1 MTQYYSPKCNDTDKL
16 VKSRCQCKKSTKKTV
31 KIRVIKKPKSNLKI
45 TVKKRKPKVVKK
57 AKRVTKKKK
66 SFLEKHR
73 GPLYF
78 KTKFVEEIN
87 QKWKD
92 GLSINWTS
100 RYGPHKGRCKKG
112 YIKNPD
118 DKFCY
123 TFSDAMLKKHT
134 QNTKP
139 KTIKKIKNNKY
150 QEQWALEPGKYALRV
165 PNEKQLKIRRNRIDK
180 VYELHEKIKKM
191 DKKVLHPKKW
201 QYPPEFLLNKML
213 QSTIVDLKADLK
225 YLKKEAKEKVKTA
238 KVKKTTPKK
247 RTTLKKS
254 LRKKSSPSSKAKTKR
269 KRCPNGTKKDPLSG
283 NCVPK
288 TGVSKKKTSIS
299 KKQGTVI
306 DNNTPKLAKELKKAQ
321 KKGNIKFSPSINR
334 QLMTLKSV
342 TPRGNI
348 YDCPDGGVLVTTAK
362 GSKCYSWKTKKAK
375 EVMLKNLNTTKPVSA
390 KLIIAPA
397 QHQSNCWMNSFFVSW
412 FLSDSGRKFNRWF
425 RQTCI
430 TGILPDSKKSIPNK
444 LKKPAFLLNK
454 MIDAS
459 LRSKTEGDPAR
470 YAELMDTND
479 IIRQFHRAIPRGRIV
494 KTKKASNPLTFYST
508 IYRKMLG
515 IGDSH
520 IGWQKGDISYTKGPM
535 SWLNFYLSSDS
546 PPTVKELNKLVG
558 NASIIGDFIPKV
570 IFLEVQDSP
579 SILFNTSKKL
589 EFTVDRQYVL
599 NRKNVKPGKKYSY
612 TLDAA
617 VLRDTKKV
625 HFSAYITINGVDYGF
640 DGESYSR
647 LEKFNWKSKL
657 NKNTQWR
664 FAEQYETYFNFNKG
678 YQLLIYYRDS

>member
-1 MTQYYSPKCNDTDKL
+1 MAQYYSPKCNDTDKL
-16 VKSRCQCKKSTKKTV
+16 VKSRCQCKKRTKKTV
-31 KIRVIKKPKSNLKI
+31 KIKVIKKPKINLKI
-45 TVKKRKPKVVKK
+45 TVKKKKPK
-57 AKRVTKKKK
+57 
-66 SFLEKHR
+66 
-73 GPLYF
+73 
-78 KTKFVEEIN
+78 
-87 QKWKD
+87 D
-92 GLSINWTS
+92 
-100 RYGPHKGRCKKG
+100 
-112 YIKNPD
+112 
-118 DKFCY
+118 
-123 TFSDAMLKKHT
+123 
-134 QNTKP
+134 
-139 KTIKKIKNNKY
+139 KY
-150 QEQWALEPGKYALRV
+150 QEKWALEPGKYALRV
-165 PNEKQLKIRRNRIDK
+165 PNEKQLKIRRNRIDE
-180 VYELHEKIKKM
+180 VYELHKKIKKL
-191 DKKVLHPKKW
+191 DKTVLHPKKW

-225 YLKKEAKEKVKTA
+225 YLKKDAKEKVKTA
-238 KVKKTTPKK
+238 KVKKTTPNK
-247 RTTLKKS
+247 RKTLKKS
-254 LRKKSSPSSKAKTKR
+254 PSSKTKKQTQKQTKR
-269 KRCPNGTKKDPLSG
+269 KRCPNGTKKDPLTG

-288 TGVSKKKTSIS
+288 TGVNKKKTSTS
-299 KKQGTVI
+299 KEEETVI
-306 DNNTPKLAKELKKAQ
+306 DNTTPKLAKELKKAQ
-321 KKGNIKFSPSINR
+321 KKGNVEFSPSINR

-348 YDCPDGGVLVTTAK
+348 YDCPEGGVLVTTAR

-397 QHQSNCWMNSFFVSW
+397 QYQANCWMNSFFVSW
-412 FLSDSGRKFNRWF
+412 FLSDLGRKFNRWF

-430 TGILPDSKKSIPNK
+430 TGVLPDSKKSIPNQ

-479 IIRQFHRAIPRGRIV
+479 IIRQFHKAIPGSRIV

-508 IYRKMLG
+508 VYRKMLD
-515 IGDSH
+515 IGDRH

-535 SWLNFYLSSDS
+535 GWLNFYLSSDY
-546 PPTVKELNKLVG
+546 PPTGKELNELIR
-558 NASIIGDFIPKV
+558 NASIIGDFVPKV

-579 SILFNTSKKL
+579 SILFDTSKKL
-589 EFTVDRQYVL
+589 EFTVDRQFISKYSE
-599 NRKNVKPGKKYSY
+599 KFIKPGKKYSY

-625 HFSAYITINGVDYGF
+625 HFSAYITINGIDYGF

-664 FAEQYETYFNFNKG
+664 FAEQYETYFNFTKG
-678 YQLLIYYRDS
+678 YQLLIYYRDN